1 MRIMEQEFP
10 PSSRAPRARGPGSPS
25 PADRTRPPID
35 PGLLP
40 IDALPPSPAP
50 TTAPVGQGVPPLGR
64 ELGGDLPCVVCSYN
78 LRGLSIRSMCPECG
92 TGVRATI
99 LALVD
104 PQASE
109 LQPIRFPK
117 LVASAVVLWAA
128 GAVAVAMMCWLPH
141 AADALRLLG
150 MNIDRP
156 SAKLGVML
164 GLGTS
169 LLGALVLVR
178 PHAKLGVL
186 VPLMTLLGALLY
198 APLGYVMWKQQ
209 ALMDAIGGPRYFTGW
224 APMVE
229 ATTLSVLAYGLIAA
243 IIMLQRPIARALV
256 ARSLVMRTGRVDR
269 QTMYAMAIACFI
281 AIGGALL
288 GRAVPSTVPMW
299 SDLARVSGIVL
310 VIFGSLMLSIGLLG
324 SLLDCARIASA
335 IVAPKPTLR
344 KVIREGHAQP
354 KTAIGKLIDPTPS
367 PGPSTPSMLT
377 PIDPTHTPPPPPP
390 PTAITETKR

>member
-1 MRIMEQEFP
+1 MTPTASPTPQG
-10 PSSRAPRARGPGSPS
+10 SQPGQ
-25 PADRTRPPID
+25 PA
-35 PGLLP
+35 
-40 IDALPPSPAP
+40 
-50 TTAPVGQGVPPLGR
+50 LGR
-64 ELGGDLPCVVCSYN
+64 ELGGDLPCVVCAYN

-141 AADALRLLG
+141 AADVLRMLG
-150 MNIDRP
+150 ISVERP
-156 SAKLGVML
+156 TAKLGVML
-164 GLGTS
+164 GLFTS
-169 LLGALVLVR
+169 LLGAIVLVR
-178 PHAKLGVL
+178 PHAKLGFV
-186 VPLMTLLGALLY
+186 VPMMTLLGALLY
-198 APLGYVMWKQQ
+198 VPLGYVMWQHQ
-209 ALMDAIGGPRYFTGW
+209 ALMDAIGGPRYLAGW
-224 APMVE
+224 APM
-229 ATTLSVLAYGLIAA
+229 ADTTLLNAVAFALIAA

-269 QTMYAMAIACFI
+269 QTMYAMAIACVL
-281 AIGGALL
+281 AAVGVLL
-288 GRAVPSTVPMW
+288 GRAVPSSVPMW
-299 SDLARVSGIVL
+299 ADLARVSGIVL
-310 VIFGSLMLSIGLLG
+310 IGFGSAMLSIGLLG

-354 KTAIGKLIDPTPS
+354 KTAIGKLIDPTPTPLPNS
-367 PGPSTPSMLT
+367 SNGLTAVNPHPPHNHPHPPSTGPY
-377 PIDPTHTPPPPPP
+377 
-390 PTAITETKR
+390 TEPKR

>member
-1 MRIMEQEFP
+1 MSIDQLP
-10 PSSRAPRARGPGSPS
+10 ATPTPS
-25 PADRTRPPID
+25 PTPQGQQ
-35 PGLLP
+35 PGQ
-40 IDALPPSPAP
+40 PA
-50 TTAPVGQGVPPLGR
+50 LGR
-64 ELGGDLPCVVCSYN
+64 ELGGDLPCVVCGYN

-109 LQPIRFPK
+109 LQPIRFPR

-141 AADALRLLG
+141 AADALRTLG
-150 MNIDRP
+150 VNVERP

-164 GLGTS
+164 GLITS
-169 LLGALVLVR
+169 LLGAFVLVR
-178 PHAKLGVL
+178 PHAKLGFA
-186 VPLMTLLGALLY
+186 VPMMTLLGALLY
-198 APLGYVMWKQQ
+198 LPLGYVMWKHQ
-209 ALMDAIGGPRYFTGW
+209 ALMDAIGGPRYLTGW

-229 ATTLSVLAYGLIAA
+229 ATTLNVTAFVLIAA
-243 IIMLQRPIARALV
+243 IIMLQRPIARTLV

-269 QTMYAMAIACFI
+269 QTMYAMAIACGLAI
-281 AIGGALL
+281 AGVLL
-288 GRAVPSTVPMW
+288 GRAVPSSVPMW
-299 SDLARVSGIVL
+299 ADLARVSGIVL
-310 VIFGSLMLSIGLLG
+310 IGFGSAMLSIGLLG

-354 KTAIGKLIDPTPS
+354 KTAIGKLIDPTPTPIPTS
-367 PGPSTPSMLT
+367 PSMLT
-377 PIDPTHTPPPPPP
+377 PINPSTPPPPSAGPY
-390 PTAITETKR
+390 TEPKR